1 MKASALLRETSTQP
15 TECLSSCQN
24 VIGESWYKE
33 AYMTWGWFHH
43 HHSFFTS
50 MAMALWDTLL
60 SNLNVLLIWSSSL
73 HTRCLSKQH
82 KLVITCEWCLRSSSS
97 VTALCPPHI
106 SPRKGPAHTRAFIML
121 QPVDSTL
128 LWAPMWQAKQP
139 MRWQCCPSMNVGN
152 CPTMLQEK
160 CSAGWWQIPL
170 FHCSLWL
177 TST

>member
-1 MKASALLRETSTQP
+1 MLYHKVWWLSKSLMMKASALLRETSTQP

-82 KLVITCEWCLRSSSS
+82 KLVIHLWVVPEKLLISDCLVSSHFTKKGTCTHSSLHNAAASWFHFVMGS
-97 VTALCPPHI
+97 YVAGKTANEMAVLPLHECGKLPN
-106 SPRKGPAHTRAFIML
+106 
-121 QPVDSTL
+121 
-128 LWAPMWQAKQP
+128 
-139 MRWQCCPSMNVGN
+139 NV
-152 CPTMLQEK
+152 
-160 CSAGWWQIPL
+160 AGKM
-170 FHCSLWL
+170 
-177 TST
+177 